1 MKGICSWS
9 GRECTRALFL
19 KGEFFMDVI
28 RNALPYL
35 MDGLKVTLYIFIIA
49 LILGF
54 IIGLIVA
61 LLRLAPIKPLNW
73 VAKTYINAIRGTPFI
88 VQLFFIYFGLNTIPW
103 ISMDKTMAGI
113 VTVAINAGA
122 YFAEI
127 IRAGIQS
134 IDSGQAEAGRSLG
147 LTSSQTMR
155 YIVLPQA
162 FRRMLPTFTNQ
173 SIISLKDTSLL
184 SIIGI
189 ADLTQRGQIQ
199 QAATYESFKIWL
211 TVGVIYFIIIYAL
224 TLLANFM
231 ERRFELR

>member
-1 MKGICSWS
+1 
-9 GRECTRALFL
+9 
-19 KGEFFMDVI
+19 MDVI
-28 RNALPYL
+28 RNAFPYL
-35 MDGLKVTLYIFIIA
+35 MDGLKVTLYIFVIA

-73 VAKTYINAIRGTPFI
+73 IAKSYINAIRGTPVI

-103 ISMDKTMAGI
+103 ISMDKTTAGI
-113 VTVAINAGA
+113 VTIAINAGA

-134 IDSGQAEAGRSLG
+134 VDSGQAEAARSLG
-147 LTSSQTMR
+147 LTSTQTMR

-211 TVGVIYFIIIYAL
+211 MVGVIYFIIIYAL
-224 TLLANFM
+224 TLLANFL
-231 ERRFELR
+231 ERRFEIR